1 MLFIED
7 NMSKNKNNIIHY
19 MPRKISKSL
28 RSKTPKKSKV
38 SKQIKK
44 SKGKSKK
51 VILTKGKYSFKR
63 TRKQKGGSSLPETDL
78 MLQNVSEKMSAT
90 QNIIEG
96 TRVSVSGKAWV
107 QPELTKY

>member
-1 MLFIED
+1 
-7 NMSKNKNNIIHY
+7 
-19 MPRKISKSL
+19 MPRKMSKSV

-51 VILTKGKYSFKR
+51 LILSKGKHSFKR
-63 TRKQKGGSSLPETDL
+63 TRKQKGGSSIPEADL
-78 MLQNVSEKMSAT
+78 MLQNISEKMAAT
-90 QNIIEG
+90 QNTFEG
-96 TRVSVSGKAWV
+96 THVAVSGKAWI